1 MRRLFL
7 ILFVIVYGLNLYL
20 ISIPNLSIYFNNKEV
35 NVSKVNEIMIYYH
48 LKSLEYDTN
57 FNIHS
62 FSYTYDYGA
71 TDFSISCD
79 KNGSHNWKINSEL
92 IVYDNQNESKYKV
105 ERDHNTFIFLNKIL
119 FNIDESIWEK

>member
-20 ISIPNLSIYFNNKEV
+20 ISIPNLTIYFNNKEV
-35 NVSKVNEIMIYYH
+35 NVSKANEIMIYYH

-57 FNIHS
+57 FDIHS

-71 TDFSISCD
+71 T
-79 KNGSHNWKINSEL
+79 
-92 IVYDNQNESKYKV
+92 
-105 ERDHNTFIFLNKIL
+105 
-119 FNIDESIWEK
+119 